1 MTLAAEITEDS
12 LEFVSNSSKRKRY
25 IRSLIDESNATSR
38 IPNIPSDSKSYDVI
52 SVEIEYLLYNV
63 HNTRVKSFLQDNF
76 QVYDYAGSSKVDDFV
91 NEKYEEINEPSLQYL
106 LHKYL
111 FEEEAKL

>member
-1 MTLAAEITEDS
+1 MTLAAEINEDS

-52 SVEIEYLLYNV
+52 SVEIEYLL
-63 HNTRVKSFLQDNF
+63 S
-76 QVYDYAGSSKVDDFV
+76 
-91 NEKYEEINEPSLQYL
+91 
-106 LHKYL
+106 
-111 FEEEAKL
+111 